1 MISMGAVGVCQY
13 LLFIRNAQKDD
24 YFLLVIQSVVSFLS
38 FFNVDAFVHNTFS
51 QTNKNQKTMHFV
63 LSPDQRLMTGTWA
76 AFTKNKLD
84 VLKDHENDSLKAEGL
99 VAVEDQNYLS
109 QEVLNKVR
117 LKYISE
123 ALFLASVVVV
133 GLGWTITLTYCM

>member
-1 MISMGAVGVCQY
+1 
-13 LLFIRNAQKDD
+13 
-24 YFLLVIQSVVSFLS
+24 
-38 FFNVDAFVHNTFS
+38 
-51 QTNKNQKTMHFV
+51 MHFV

-84 VLKDHENDSLKAEGL
+84 VLKDHETDSLKYEAEG
-99 VAVEDQNYLS
+99 AVEDQNYLS
-109 QEVLNKVR
+109 QAVLNKVR

-133 GLGWTITLTYCM
+133 GVGWSITLTYCM